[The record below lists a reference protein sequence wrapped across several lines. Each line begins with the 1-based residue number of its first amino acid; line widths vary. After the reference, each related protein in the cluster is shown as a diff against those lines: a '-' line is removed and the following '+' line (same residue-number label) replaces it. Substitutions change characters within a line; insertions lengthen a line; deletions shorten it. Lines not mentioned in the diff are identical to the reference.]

1 VHKRY
6 FVYAIFACLLLS
18 TQLLGQ
24 GAPFVLVTDLSG
36 HQILSV
42 NTTLP
47 NPTVTPIF
55 TLANSNFEG
64 IVYGPEGSGLTGNR
78 VYVCDPTGDKIYR
91 LSLTFTSGQPTG
103 ATSAVVYAG
112 GSDLHLQCGR
122 FTSTGDF
129 LVTSKTSGGIWR
141 FAGLGSS
148 TLQIPVP
155 IPAVPTQ
162 IIPGTDAEGDLTQAN
177 NGDLLIVDITTKHVL
192 RSVAPFTSVTV
203 PDLITS
209 NLVQPTGGIARRN
222 DGQIYVADGGG
233 QNNIKV
239 FGADGSFVG
248 VCGGFGDPPQ
258 FIKFATDGT
267 LYVATAN
274 ASGNGPNN
282 GKLYSVNTS
291 SCVTTLVADIG
302 QSGNPPAI
310 GVAIPPT
317 STSKTKTTVPPLP
330 GFLNF
335 NFGFSQ
341 FVASN
346 VTNTCTTT
354 VTESQTHLLDL
365 QSLIPTSFPGAVPVP
380 FLGEAGFG
388 TLFDF
393 PPDGCTHPSG
403 GFFDFAIAGFASG
416 ETNPRIVECP
426 STGPCEVG
434 VNGFYPISEAIPGD
448 CCILKKPGGGSKFFV
463 VNLPF
468 SGGQFC
474 GFQNPSNDSLT
485 NTFNPLDPNV
495 PTATGNTWNIK
506 FKIVKAGKSCNSTKT
521 SDFITDALELLS
533 VIRVRDGQG
542 NVTNDI
548 VTPVSSTSTYVNPC
562 ANLQGAPICVE
573 TGNKQYSFGLSTS
586 GLQSGVW
593 NFSITSLTNNISV
606 QWNFFKK

>member
-1 VHKRY
+1 MHKRY

-18 TQLLGQ
+18 TAVWGQQ
-24 GAPFVLVTDLSG
+24 GAPFVLVTDLTG
-36 HQILSV
+36 QQILSV
-42 NTTLP
+42 NTTLS

-64 IVYGPEGSGLTGNR
+64 IVYGPEGSSLTDNR
-78 VYVCDPTGDKIYR
+78 VYVCDPTGDTIYR

-112 GSDLHLQCGR
+112 GSDLHHAQCGR

-129 LVTSKTSGGIWR
+129 LVTSKTSLGVWR
-141 FAGLGSS
+141 FPGLAGSTCTPACPTPEPLFSGTGS
-148 TLQIPVP
+148 
-155 IPAVPTQ
+155 
-162 IIPGTDAEGDLTQAN
+162 EGDLTQAN
-177 NGDLLIVDITTKHVL
+177 NGDLLIVDITDKHVL
-192 RSVAPFTSVTV
+192 RSVAPFTSVT
-203 PDLITS
+203 DLITS

-239 FGADGSFVG
+239 FGANGSFVG

-258 FIKFATDGT
+258 FIKFAADGT
-267 LYVATAN
+267 LYVATAH
-274 ASGNGPNN
+274 ASGNGFSN
-282 GKLYSVNTS
+282 GKLYSVDTS
-291 SCVTTLVADIG
+291 TCVTTLVTDIG

-317 STSKTKTTVPPLP
+317 STSKPKPPFS
-330 GFLNF
+330 GSQTFG
-335 NFGFSQ
+335 FGFSQ
-341 FVASN
+341 FVVSN
-346 VTNTCTTT
+346 VAPTCTTT
-354 VTESQTHLLDL
+354 VTEAQTRLADL
-365 QSLIPTSFPGAVPVP
+365 KSLIQPVSPSATPVP

-388 TLFDF
+388 TQFTF
-393 PPDGCTHPSG
+393 PHGVCNPPSG
-403 GFFDFAIAGFASG
+403 GLFDFAIAGFASG

-426 STGPCEVG
+426 DSTQPAGPCQVG
-434 VNGFYPISEAIPGD
+434 LNGFYPVSEAIPGD
-448 CCILKKPGGGSKFFV
+448 CCILKKPGTGSTFFV
-463 VNLPF
+463 INLPF
-468 SGGQFC
+468 NGGQFC
-474 GFQNPSNDSLT
+474 GFQNPSNNSLT

-495 PTATGNTWNIK
+495 PTATGNTWAIK

-548 VTPVSSTSTYVNPC
+548 ITPVSSTSTYVNPC

-573 TGNKQYSFGLSTS
+573 TGNKQYSFGLNTS